1 MIGWCVVF
9 AGVAVVVLSALAAL
23 ALPTVFDRLHLLTP
37 TTSVGTPLIALGL
50 ILLSGWSAT
59 SASIAVIAAVVVVTA
74 PAMSAATGRVAAQRE
89 GVIDV
94 DWPA

>member
-1 MIGWCVVF
+1 MIAWCVVL
-9 AGVAVVVLSALAAL
+9 AGVAVVVFSSLAAV
-23 ALPTVFDRLHLLTP
+23 ALPTVFDRLHLLTV

-50 ILLSGWSAT
+50 IIVSGWSAA
-59 SASIAVIAAVVVVTA
+59 SAIIAVIAAVVVVTS
-74 PAMSAATGRVAAQRE
+74 PAMSAATARLAAQRE

>member
-1 MIGWCVVF
+1 MTAWCVVF
-9 AGVAVVVLSALAAL
+9 AGVVVVVLSAVAAL
-23 ALPTVFDRLHLLTP
+23 AVPTAFDRLHLLTA

-50 ILLSGWSAT
+50 IISSGWTSTSAT
-59 SASIAVIAAVVVVTA
+59 IALIAAVVVVTA
-74 PAMSAATGRVAAQRE
+74 PAMSAATGRLAAQRE